1 MNEIHTLTD
10 RGLFRTCN
18 EDCAAHDQAT
28 CVAVLADGMGG
39 HNAGEVASHE
49 TVRAVLDGLRRLHP
63 DAIPIDA
70 ACAQLV
76 IQELISDHNAR
87 LFERAGSSTDL
98 NGMGCTLVVVWV
110 IGMQAVVAHVG
121 DSRCY
126 HWKASEGLL
135 LQITRDHTFVQ
146 FQLDH
151 GLIEPSEVG
160 TAAAKNYLTRSIGT
174 SKKVKPD
181 FHLLDLSADDV
192 LVSCSDGLT
201 EAADSARLAELMP
214 QALASAD
221 PAKFLVD
228 YAKEHGSRDNITV
241 QVLRVV
247 G

>member
-1 MNEIHTLTD
+1 MYACTD
-10 RGLFRTCN
+10 IGVERSAN
-18 EDCAAHDQAT
+18 EDAVGEDIELRL
-28 CVAVLADGMGG
+28 AVLADGMGG
-39 HNAGEVASHE
+39 HNAGEVASRE
-49 TVRAVLDGLRRLHP
+49 TVQAVLDGIRRLCLGNISV
-63 DAIPIDA
+63 DV
-70 ACAQLV
+70 AQA
-76 IQELISDHNAR
+76 QEILQRLIADHNVR

-110 IGMQAVVAHVG
+110 IGMQAIVAHVG

-126 HWKASEGLL
+126 HWRASEGPLF
-135 LQITRDHTFVQ
+135 QITRDHTFVQ

-160 TAAAKNYLTRSIGT
+160 TSAAKNYLTRSIGT

-201 EAADSARLAELMP
+201 EAADTARLAELMP
-214 QALASAD
+214 QALACAD

-241 QVLRVV
+241 QVLRVT